1 MMGSETDKIIKELL
15 NLFWKD
21 NKKEEGLDESMKRS
35 GFIFDSVDLLEYKFN
50 KVSLKRGRSYV
61 DSPKWLKNKN

>member
-1 MMGSETDKIIKELL
+1 MGSETDKIIKELL

-61 DSPKWLKNKN
+61 DSPKWLKNKK